1 MNSASESHD
10 ELYRELFTPLFRY
23 FMFRTRDYNLATD
36 LVQTVFLKF
45 LQSDYRKRQMEHNT
59 RSLFTIARN
68 TLIDHWRVNG
78 RRVEI
83 SLEESG
89 VEAVSE
95 IPTPLEEF
103 RTSEDVLVVEEA
115 LATLSD
121 TEQDIVM
128 LRIATE
134 LDYKDI
140 AELVGESPDNTRQIY
155 SRALKKLKAYLENK
169 NIYG

>member
-45 LQSDYRKRQMEHNT
+45 LQSDYRAREHDHNT
-59 RSLFTIARN
+59 RSLFIIARN
-68 TLIDHWRVNG
+68 TLIDHWRSNG
-78 RRVEI
+78 RRPTS
-83 SLEESG
+83 SLEESSI
-89 VEAVSE
+89 EPASD

-103 RTSEDVLVVEEA
+103 RTSEDVLVVQEA
-115 LATLSD
+115 LSTLSD
-121 TEQDIVM
+121 LEQDIVM

-140 AELVGESPDNTRQIY
+140 AELVNESPDNTRQIY
-155 SRALKKLKAYLENK
+155 SRALKKLKVYLENK

>member
-45 LQSDYRKRQMEHNT
+45 LQSDYRERQTEHNT

-89 VEAVSE
+89 IESVSE

-103 RTSEDVLVVEEA
+103 RTSEDVLTVQEA
-115 LATLSD
+115 LSTLSD
-121 TEQDIVM
+121 LEQDIVM

-140 AELVGESPDNTRQIY
+140 AELVDESSENTRQIY
-155 SRALKKLKAYLENK
+155 SRALKKLKVYLENK
-169 NIYG
+169 NIYE